1 MNRNFSIPMNITK
14 LIIALMMLLPQFTL
28 AQEYLIKE
36 PNSKAETFSS
46 WANQCDTDP
55 NTNQKICYSSQTIL
69 IKEKDAE
76 ILYIAIGHIPESDKP
91 LLRMT
96 TPLGTLLPEGMQ
108 IQVDKGEQSRLPYIF
123 CNRIGCHI
131 EVGVTDKFLTAIKK
145 GSTLKIR
152 FLDLAGREFMV
163 PVSLSGFTKAYNALE
178 KS

>member
-1 MNRNFSIPMNITK
+1 MIK
-14 LIIALMMLLPQFTL
+14 LIIALLLPLSQLTF

-36 PNSKAETFSS
+36 PDSKAKTYNS
-46 WANQCDTDP
+46 WANQCETDP
-55 NTNQKICYSSQTIL
+55 NTESRICYSSQTI
-69 IKEKDAE
+69 IVKDKDAE
-76 ILYIAIGHIPESDKP
+76 ILYIAIGYIPDSDKP

-108 IQVDKGEQSRLPYIF
+108 IQVDEGEESRLPYVF

-131 EVGVTDKFLTAIKK
+131 EVGVTEKFLAAIKK
-145 GSTLKIR
+145 GNQLNIK
-152 FLDLAGREFMV
+152 FLDLGGREFNV